1 MSQMLNDAKE
11 APDRVRHLLASE
23 GEVYRR
29 LGERLRELRPAMAAT
44 IARGSSDHAATYAAY
59 LIPLCTGRV
68 VASIAPSLVT
78 VLDAPLNLRGQLVLP
93 ISQSGRSPDII
104 AAVERAKS
112 SGATIAAIIND
123 VESPV
128 AGMADFLLPQHA
140 GGEGIA
146 ATKSVLC
153 TLTAIAR
160 LTAEWA
166 EDAALKKGLERLPAA
181 LEKAYSAGM
190 KLDEGALRGVTSAY
204 VLSRG
209 LGLSSALETALK
221 LKETC
226 GLHAEG
232 FSTAEVRHGPREIVG
247 GGFLVLALP
256 MPGSGH
262 DDVLAAAEELRA
274 QGARVF
280 TVDAKSVAADLDS
293 RLMPLV
299 TLQMLYPWLERSSRA
314 LGHDPDRP
322 KTLKSKVI
330 KTV

>member
-1 MSQMLNDAKE
+1 MSQMLNDASE
-11 APDRVRHLLASE
+11 AADRVERLLASD
-23 GEVYRR
+23 GEVYSA
-29 LGERLRELRPAMAAT
+29 LGASLRELKPAMVGT
-44 IARGSSDHAATYAAY
+44 IARGSSDHAATYASY
-59 LIPLCTGRV
+59 LIPFCTGRV
-68 VASIAPSLVT
+68 VASIAPSLVS
-78 VLDAPLNLRGQLVLP
+78 VLKAPLNLRNQLVLA

-104 AAVERAKS
+104 ATVERAKS
-112 SGATIAAIIND
+112 SGATVAAIIND
-123 VESPV
+123 TDSPV
-128 AGMADFLLPQHA
+128 ADLADFLLPQHA
-140 GGEGIA
+140 GTEGIA

-160 LTAEWA
+160 MTAEWTQDGELKKA
-166 EDAALKKGLERLPAA
+166 LTALPAALKKAYQAGL
-181 LEKAYSAGM
+181 
-190 KLDEGALRGVTSAY
+190 KLDASVLKGVSNVY

-209 LGLSSALETALK
+209 LGLSAAFETALK

-256 MPGSGH
+256 TPNSGCE
-262 DDVLAAAEELRA
+262 DVVTTAEELKA
-274 QGARVF
+274 QAAKVF
-280 TVDAKSVAADLDS
+280 IVDVKGFGGEP
-293 RLMPLV
+293 RLAPLL

-330 KTV
+330 RTV